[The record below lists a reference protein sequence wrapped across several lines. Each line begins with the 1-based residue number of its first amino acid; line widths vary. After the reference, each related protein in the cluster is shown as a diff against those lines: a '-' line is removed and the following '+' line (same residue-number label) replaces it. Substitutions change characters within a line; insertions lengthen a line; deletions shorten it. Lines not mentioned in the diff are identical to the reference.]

1 MPEHAGTGLRRRVMG
16 RRLAWLLAGSVL
28 LLAVAEFSAQA
39 APVCLRVA
47 SCPPRLDFDL
57 NARVSPRSLPKKK
70 PAPVRLRVGARV
82 RYSDGTQPP
91 ALREAILDVED
102 VDVDVRGLP
111 VCRDRALRAPVRR
124 GGELRRAKRACGDAI
139 LGGGRVGILIGYP
152 QLAPVS
158 LLSQVTLFNG
168 GVRDGVIVLFALA
181 EANAPA
187 PRTLAARI
195 EVERIKTGRRGLQVK
210 VRVPMIA
217 GGRGSLTD
225 LSLLLRRRFFSGAA
239 KKSFLSA
246 RCPDGRLR
254 IGARKI
260 LFRNETGQPG
270 TAPQTVL
277 RGNLMVPCRP
287 TRS

>member
-1 MPEHAGTGLRRRVMG
+1 MG
-16 RRLAWLLAGSVL
+16 KRLAWLLAGSVL
-28 LLAVAEFSAQA
+28 LLAAVEFSAQA
-39 APVCLRVA
+39 APVCPLKVA
-47 SCPPRLDFDL
+47 GCPPRLDFDL
-57 NARVSPRSLPKKK
+57 NARVSPRSLPKKTL
-70 PAPVRLRVGARV
+70 APVGLRVGARV

-102 VDVDVRGLP
+102 VEVDVRGLP
-111 VCRDRALRAPVRR
+111 VCRDRGLRVPVRR

-139 LGGGRVGILIGYP
+139 LGSGRVGILIGYP

-158 LLSQVTLFNG
+158 LSSEVTLFNS
-168 GVRDGVIVLFALA
+168 GVRGGVIVLFALA
-181 EANAPA
+181 EAKVPV

-195 EVERIKTGRRGLQVK
+195 EVERVGKGRRGLQVK

-225 LSLLLRRRFFSGAA
+225 LSLRLPRRRFSGAA
-239 KKSFLSA
+239 RKSFLSA

-260 LFRNETGQPG
+260 LFRNETGKPG
-270 TAPQTVL
+270 AAPQTVL